1 MLKIIVDS
9 RERNMELVEG
19 LESQDVELE
28 FATLPAGD
36 YILSDRVCI
45 ERKTVSD
52 FESSIMNARLFEQL
66 ERLKGSFQKPML
78 IIEGDKGDMKL
89 SNNVI
94 LGATLKVYIDY
105 GIQVLYSSYPGETA
119 ELLAFI
125 ARREQEHKDH
135 EPRLVGIKK
144 AYTEKQWQLLILG
157 SIPGIGPK
165 LAMALLHKFKSI
177 KGVMNASIDDLV
189 EVDKIGKKKAARV
202 YQIINEELKDEQ

>member
-9 RERNMELVEG
+9 RERNIELVED
-19 LESQDVELE
+19 LERQGIDLE

-36 YILSDRVCI
+36 YILSDRVCV

-66 ERLKGSFQKPML
+66 ERLKMSFQKPML
-78 IIEGDKGDMKL
+78 IIEGDGGDLRL

-105 GIQVLYSSYPGETA
+105 GIQVLYSAYPGETA

-135 EPRLVGIKK
+135 GPRLVGIKK
-144 AYTEKQWQLLILG
+144 AYTERQWQLLILS

-165 LAMALLHKFKSI
+165 LAIALLHRFKSI
-177 KGVMNASIDDLV
+177 KGVINASTDELMKI
-189 EVDKIGKKKAARV
+189 DKIGKKKSERL
-202 YQIINEELKDEQ
+202 YQIINEELKEED